1 MRERRAMRTRVMRV
15 VVGSILM
22 LLIPALPAAAQAASP
37 LLQISVGHAPE
48 PAEVGSDVS
57 FAVDLTNNGPGD
69 ATGVQVVVTFPDAD
83 AVLAAVQSAQ
93 GSCSETAPGEVT
105 CDIGTLA
112 EATTVLAE
120 IVVTPVSAAI
130 LPASAEADSA
140 EGANAPGSD
149 SATVTGEDCD
159 VVGTQGD
166 DTLTA
171 SSPGDVVC
179 GLGGDDGLT
188 GIDGNETLLG
198 GTGDDTL
205 VGGPGN
211 DVLDGGQGTDLA
223 SYAAATGGVR
233 ADLRDGTA
241 SVGAETD
248 AVAGIDDLIGSPYD
262 DWVKGSDGP
271 NRISGGDGVDLLW
284 GREGVDTILGEGGD
298 DYLNGGPDAD
308 SLDGGV
314 GVNTCAVEEG
324 TTLGCWLDSPVDP
337 DDARGRMD
345 VQRIRTT
352 FGAVKSSWKFETQR
366 SWTLKEMW
374 DSGYAIVF
382 LDTSGNGAA
391 EYRIV
396 VRSNGRSMA
405 AFLAR
410 VSNGKRWALQAW
422 RPGSR
427 SLIVRLPM
435 SRLSLGAGRSYY
447 RWWGQTL
454 FSYPKCN
461 RKVCF
466 DLTPSPAPAQT
477 LIQPVL

>member
-1 MRERRAMRTRVMRV
+1 MRMRVMRV
-15 VVGSILM
+15 TVGSIL
-22 LLIPALPAAAQAASP
+22 LLLLPALPASAQTSST
-37 LLQISVGHAPE
+37 LQVSVGHAPE
-48 PAEVGSDVS
+48 PAEVGSDLS
-57 FAVDLTNNGPGD
+57 FAVDLTNSGPGE

-93 GSCSETAPGEVT
+93 GLCAETAPGEVT
-105 CDIGTLA
+105 CDMGTLA
-112 EATTVLAE
+112 EGATVSAQV
-120 IVVTPVSAAI
+120 VVTPVTAST
-130 LPASAEADSA
+130 LPAAAQADSA

-188 GIDGNETLLG
+188 GIEGDETLLG

-205 VGGPGN
+205 AGGPGN
-211 DVLDGGQGTDLA
+211 DVIDGGQGTDLA
-223 SYAAATGGVR
+223 SYAATTGGVR
-233 ADLRDGTA
+233 ADLSGGTA
-241 SVGAETD
+241 SVSTETD
-248 AVAGIDDLIGSPYD
+248 TVTGIEDLVGSPYD
-262 DWVKGSDGP
+262 DWVAGSPGP
-271 NRISGGDGVDLLW
+271 NRISGGDGLDLLW
-284 GREGVDTILGEGGD
+284 GRGDVDTLLGEGGD
-298 DYLNGGPDAD
+298 DYMNGGSGADA
-308 SLDGGV
+308 LDGGV

-324 TTLGCWLDSPVDP
+324 SALGCWLDSPTDP

-345 VQRIRTT
+345 MQRIRTT
-352 FGAVKSSWKFETQR
+352 FGPVKSSWKFETHR
-366 SWTLKEMW
+366 SWTLKEVW
-374 DSGYAIVF
+374 DSGFAIVF

-396 VRSNGRSMA
+396 VRVRSDGRRLA
-405 AFLAR
+405 AFLMR
-410 VSNGKRWALQAW
+410 VSSGKRWALQAW

-427 SLIVRLPM
+427 SLIVRLRM
-435 SRLSLGAGRSYY
+435 SRLSFEPGRTYY

-454 FSYPKCN
+454 FSYPRCN

-466 DLTPSPAPAQT
+466 DLTPNPAPTQT
-477 LIQPVL
+477 LIQPIL